1 MPLVF
6 GGQKQHLIWRRG
18 RHFAEKAESSA
29 AGNFKFIKSF
39 SDWIDRAEMTCCKL
53 SDGFKKVGAQ
63 EGSKSHSC
71 GLFIVRKY
79 NYGPYTLRGI
89 NHRE

>member
-29 AGNFKFIKSF
+29 AGNFKFIESF

-53 SDGFKKVGAQ
+53 SDGLKKWVHKRDPSRILVA
-63 EGSKSHSC
+63 SS
-71 GLFIVRKY
+71 
-79 NYGPYTLRGI
+79 
-89 NHRE
+89 